1 MGNVK
6 YDEPRMAIN
15 RVYTR
20 GGDKGET
27 GLAGGQRVPKDSLRI
42 EAYGTVDE
50 LNATI
55 GVARSTAEESIA
67 GHAKLAELDA
77 ILKRVQ
83 HELFNVG
90 SILATLPQDV
100 HPRQAR
106 VTDAEIA
113 QLEAEIDRM
122 NAVLPAL
129 RSFVLPGGCRLN
141 AELHVCRTVCR
152 RAERICV
159 ALARQE
165 PIDVEIIRYLN
176 RLSDALFVWSRWASH
191 TLGVPEI
198 LWEPNR
204 AASGQRDNQA

>member
-1 MGNVK
+1 MENVK
-6 YDEPRMAIN
+6 YDEPRVAIN

-27 GLAGGQRVPKDSLRI
+27 GLAGGQRVSKDSLRI

-55 GVARSTAEESIA
+55 GVARATAEESIA
-67 GHAKLAELDA
+67 GHGTLAELDA

-106 VTDAEIA
+106 VTEVEIA

-141 AELHVCRTVCR
+141 ADLHVCRTVCR
-152 RAERICV
+152 RAERIAV
-159 ALARQE
+159 ALSRQE
-165 PIDVEIIRYLN
+165 PIDGEIIRYLN

-204 AASGQRDNQA
+204 AASGQRENPA